1 VIDGVDDYQSPAWW
15 IKRLSSELLRR
26 NQSPQWRTTSL
37 TREARP
43 PLDLLSDYLR
53 GDPPLPKVAEGWQAG
68 FRQYMRMA
76 RMNYAELVVEPT
88 RERMIPIGFR
98 TAASDDENGDSEAA
112 RVMAV
117 QDLELK
123 LTDAFD
129 SMLGLGDGYA
139 IVGLPDE
146 ESGVP
151 LITAEDPRQ
160 VITAHDP
167 ATGRGLA
174 GLKLFRDEW
183 DAKDWAFLYL
193 AGERGEPV
201 QLWVASRGGIS
212 GLSASSRFMPKTW
225 EWDPDRHGAV
235 LPFDRLNVVRF
246 QNRRGVGEFEPHLD
260 VLDRINDTL
269 LDRVVI
275 SKIQAY
281 RQRAIRGLPETSD
294 GAEPTEDGSNVI
306 DYTDVFSADP
316 GSMWQVPEGVEFWES
331 SPVDLG
337 PVRLAIQ
344 DDVKA
349 LAAVTRTPLHL
360 ITPDAANGS
369 AEGAALMREGH
380 LAKVKDRR
388 RRAGSGLAELMS
400 LAFSAMDDEQRADRS
415 GIVTIWEPAEQ
426 FSLTERMS
434 AATQAKAA
442 GLPQDA
448 VFTDVMQY
456 RPEDVDRLNGM
467 RAKDLL
473 YALTQAPAVDSST
486 PLASNPVVDPGVD
499 PSAELAPVDQ

>member
-1 VIDGVDDYQSPAWW
+1 
-15 IKRLSSELLRR
+15 
-26 NQSPQWRTTSL
+26 
-37 TREARP
+37 
-43 PLDLLSDYLR
+43 
-53 GDPPLPKVAEGWQAG
+53 
-68 FRQYMRMA
+68 
-76 RMNYAELVVEPT
+76 
-88 RERMIPIGFR
+88 
-98 TAASDDENGDSEAA
+98 
-112 RVMAV
+112 
-117 QDLELK
+117 
-123 LTDAFD
+123 
-129 SMLGLGDGYA
+129 
-139 IVGLPDE
+139 
-146 ESGVP
+146 
-151 LITAEDPRQ
+151 
-160 VITAHDP
+160 
-167 ATGRGLA
+167 
-174 GLKLFRDEW
+174 
-183 DAKDWAFLYL
+183 
-193 AGERGEPV
+193 
-201 QLWVASRGGIS
+201 
-212 GLSASSRFMPKTW
+212 
-225 EWDPDRHGAV
+225 
-235 LPFDRLNVVRF
+235 
-246 QNRRGVGEFEPHLD
+246 
-260 VLDRINDTL
+260 LDRINDTL

-434 AATQAKAA
+434 AAAQAKAA

-456 RPEDVDRLNGM
+456 RPEDVERLNGM

-486 PLASNPVVDPGVD
+486 PPASNPVVDPNVD
-499 PSAELAPVDQ
+499 PLADAVPVNQ